1 METFRPAT
9 TLAIYFCQ
17 AKKNIPSSPVAVS
30 ATAAI

>member
-1 METFRPAT
+1 METFRPGT

-17 AKKNIPSSPVAVS
+17 AKKNNPSNPIAVS